1 MTISGRPQPLITPRP
16 AAPSLQLV
24 EPGLV
29 DYRQAWE
36 LQRELH
42 AQRRAS
48 ERDDTVI
55 LLQHPSVYTAGK
67 RTAPKDRP
75 QDDTPVVEVDRG
87 GLITWHGPGQLV
99 GYPIIELPRPLDV
112 VAYIRR
118 MEGMLIDVCARLG
131 LATIRIEG
139 RTGVWVPGDG
149 TGPDRKVAAIGV
161 RVSFRITLH
170 GFALNCNPDL
180 AAFDKIVPC
189 GLDDAAATS
198 LSAELGRPVTVDEVL
213 PLVRPRLEMLRNVPS
228 PTA

>member
-1 MTISGRPQPLITPRP
+1 MTISGQPQPLITPTP
-16 AAPSLQLV
+16 AARSLQLI

-42 AQRRAS
+42 AQRRAN

-55 LLQHPSVYTAGK
+55 MLQHPSVYTAGK
-67 RTAPKDRP
+67 RTALKDRP
-75 QDDTPVVEVDRG
+75 QDGTPVVEVDRG

-118 MEGMLIDVCARLG
+118 MEGMLIDVCAQLG
-131 LATIRIEG
+131 IATTRIEG

-149 TGPDRKVAAIGV
+149 EGPDRKVAAIGV